1 MKRTKE
7 FIKRALDYWQSPQ
20 RFATAGLPLPGVE
33 VQVCDPNT
41 GVVLPHGEI
50 GQLQVRGPMVML
62 GYHRDAEE
70 TARCIDPQGWMNTGD
85 LGRLNIDGRVELVGG
100 RLRDMIIR
108 GGENI
113 YPVEIENLLR
123 EHPSI
128 TEVAVFALPDKF
140 YGEVVAAAI
149 ESTKPLSKDEIR
161 KACVGK
167 IAGFKHPARVFT
179 IVEWPMTSS
188 GKILKRMLKT
198 AALDGQL
205 KELL

>member
-1 MKRTKE
+1 M
-7 FIKRALDYWQSPQ
+7 
-20 RFATAGLPLPGVE
+20 
-33 VQVCDPNT
+33 QVCDPNT

-188 GKILKRMLKT
+188 GKILKRMLKS